1 MHAYLR
7 AVQLKDEVRVAVGDQ
22 RRLVEPGRGV
32 DHSEDAHSFA
42 KERSQAILEQRKLVT
57 LALIGEHARVIEEA
71 SGGVAASHY
80 REEGQQK
87 MRSSTRRGALRKAD
101 SRLGHQATHGMSR
114 LLTGSLFDA
123 LIRRAKRSAMVVC

>member
-7 AVQLKDEVRVAVGDQ
+7 AAKLKDEVRVAVGDQ

-42 KERSQAILEQRKLVT
+42 KERRQAILEQRRLVT

-80 REEGQQK
+80 REEGPEDEIVEL
-87 MRSSTRRGALRKAD
+87 GEELYA
-101 SRLGHQATHGMSR
+101 RLIVVSDTKRHTEC
-114 LLTGSLFDA
+114 
-123 LIRRAKRSAMVVC
+123 RAC

>member
-7 AVQLKDEVRVAVGDQ
+7 AAQLKDEVRVAVGDQ

-32 DHSEDAHSFA
+32 DHREDAHSFA

-80 REEGQQK
+80 REKGPEDEIVELGEELY
-87 MRSSTRRGALRKAD
+87 A
-101 SRLGHQATHGMSR
+101 RLIVVSDTKRHTEC
-114 LLTGSLFDA
+114 
-123 LIRRAKRSAMVVC
+123 RAC